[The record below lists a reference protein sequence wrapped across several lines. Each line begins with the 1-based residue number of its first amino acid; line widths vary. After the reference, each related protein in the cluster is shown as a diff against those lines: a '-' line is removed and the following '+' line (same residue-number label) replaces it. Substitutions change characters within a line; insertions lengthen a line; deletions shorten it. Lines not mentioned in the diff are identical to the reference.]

1 MVKLSAAFFH
11 DESSIT
17 KGGHEIAIA
26 PRMSSFSEFATK
38 PDCCGCS
45 ITAGMECIYISLM
58 LSNKL
63 GIKI

>member
-45 ITAGMECIYISLM
+45 ITAGMEYIYIYP
-58 LSNKL
+58 
-63 GIKI
+63 

>member
-17 KGGHEIAIA
+17 KGGGDEIAIA

-38 PDCCGCS
+38 RDWCGCS
-45 ITAGMECIYISLM
+45 ITAGMEYIYIYIL
-58 LSNKL
+58 NA
-63 GIKI
+63 